1 MACTDPNTVD
11 DIKSLNDI
19 RDYPERTSVS
29 FLNIRWLSHICAF
42 LYNNN
47 IFIHM
52 SSLGFVH
59 I

>member
-29 FLNIRWLSHICAF
+29 FLNIRWLSHIFAF
-42 LYNNN
+42 LNNNN
-47 IFIHM
+47 IFIRM